1 MSPDYDPAKRIGIEN
16 QMIYDSNLQSST
28 VTPFDFSEYVQAL
41 RNPIGDSTQSITV
54 QVVHPN
60 VINLNRNL
68 PSKDQRNPMKCPKG
82 DDLELI

>member
-1 MSPDYDPAKRIGIEN
+1 
-16 QMIYDSNLQSST
+16 MIYDSNLQSST

-41 RNPIGDSTQSITV
+41 RNPIGEYSTQSITV

-60 VINLNRNL
+60 VTYQNRNL
-68 PSKDQRNPMKCPKG
+68 PAKDLLNPMKCPKG